1 MGPLGRENGGAV
13 LALSLLGSYIEASRD
28 HRLCRESGSVTLE
41 GGIKS
46 LSSPSPQGY
55 QPHPV
60 PLKVA
65 VCRKE
70 TQRADDTVSGVHVNG
85 HHKTQ
90 ASVGL
95 EPLNG
100 PVGGPAT
107 PELLCRV

>member
-1 MGPLGRENGGAV
+1 M
-13 LALSLLGSYIEASRD
+13 
-28 HRLCRESGSVTLE
+28 TLD

-46 LSSPSPQGY
+46 LSVPSPQGY

-70 TQRADDTVSGVHVNG
+70 TRRADNTVSGVHVNG
-85 HHKTQ
+85 NHKTQ
-90 ASVGL
+90 TSVGL
-95 EPLNG
+95 EPLDG

-107 PELLCRV
+107 LDLLCRV